1 MISLQR
7 ISALSLAAVLLWN
20 CESKTPPMEY
30 MPDMADSIAREAQE
44 ADAHF
49 PNNQAVRLPPV
60 GAVPVGYYPYEYK
73 NWDKALD
80 QLPNKGLANPFKG
93 DLATLKR
100 GEDKYQTYCSPCHGV
115 RGQGNGPVVGPAPR
129 LNAVQAD
136 GSPMA
141 ALTSA
146 VAKGYSDGQI
156 YHIITEGKGRMNS
169 YASQVT
175 PEDRWKIIL
184 YVRKLQ
190 EYDNKTNKGTAT
202 K

>member
-1 MISLQR
+1 MISLQKFF
-7 ISALSLAAVLLWN
+7 ALSLAGFLLWN

-30 MPDMADSIAREAQE
+30 MPDMADSVAREAQE
-44 ADAHF
+44 ADSHF
-49 PNNQAVRLPPV
+49 PNNSSVRLPPS
-60 GAVPVGYYPYEYK
+60 GAVPVGYYPYEYRG
-73 NWDKALD
+73 LGVD
-80 QLPNKGLANPFKG
+80 QLPNKGLTNPFKV

-115 RGQGNGPVVGPAPR
+115 RGLGNGTVVGPAPR
-129 LNAVQAD
+129 LSAVQAD

-146 VAKGYSDGQI
+146 TAKGFSDGQI
-156 YHIITEGKGRMNS
+156 YHVITDGKGRMNS
-169 YASQVT
+169 YASQVL

-190 EYDNKTNKGTAT
+190 EYDNKSNKGTAT
-202 K
+202 N